1 MTNSTTSIPLWSA
14 LIEQRVDYE
23 SNRTCGDHA
32 PCPDCGYSSEMEECI
47 DPPDYNRQGLIDLHL
62 SGLFVWLDIMQN
74 NSRLVD
80 TQQKEHASHEKCS
93 VCTIDTLHKQY
104 TAWRA
109 VNSENEYIPDD
120 YPESMEVVIQ
130 CVYSDKLAT
139 VSDILAVLAYIGHTV
154 SKTGEVEDFHLKTD
168 VICPNDSRAPL
179 YHKEHWKIDGSKK
192 EGGIKCKL
200 R

>member
-1 MTNSTTSIPLWSA
+1 MTNTTISIPLWSK

-23 SNRTCGDHA
+23 SNRTFGDHA
-32 PCPDCGYSSEMEECI
+32 PHPDCGYSSEMERYI
-47 DPPDYNRQGLIDLHL
+47 DPPDYNRQELIDLHL

-80 TQQKEHASHEKCS
+80 TQQKEPASCEKCS
-93 VCTIDTLHKQY
+93 VCTIATLHKQY

-120 YPESMEVVIQ
+120 YPEIMEVVIQ
-130 CVYSDKLAT
+130 CIYSDKLAT
-139 VSDILAVLAYIGHTV
+139 VSDIHAVLAYIGHTV
-154 SKTGEVEDFHLKTD
+154 SKTGEV
-168 VICPNDSRAPL
+168 
-179 YHKEHWKIDGSKK
+179 IDGSKK